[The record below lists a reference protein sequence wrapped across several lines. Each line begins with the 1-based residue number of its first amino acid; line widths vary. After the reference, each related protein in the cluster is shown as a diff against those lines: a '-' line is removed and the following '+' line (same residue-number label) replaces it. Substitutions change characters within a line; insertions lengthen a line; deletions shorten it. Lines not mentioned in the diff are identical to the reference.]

1 MFFENRYRRLKI
13 IGLRNSFQVQS
24 TISFLI
30 STFYRP
36 TNIYQFSTSFQI
48 SGLLNS
54 KIYQP
59 RICYQNA
66 TRYQPPKSEF
76 INESDNLSF
85 TKYLSKLNDFV
96 LFFKMERNELLD
108 VTAYGLR
115 SDFLSPETMP
125 KATVELAL
133 TKNRKLLL
141 ASVLPPVL
149 YLIFLL
155 ILFVKYNN
163 FIKRSKNFSMCVG
176 CGGAGWLFYYLWFVA
191 KPCAG
196 SKCA

>member
-13 IGLRNSFQVQS
+13 IGLRNCFQVQS

-54 KIYQP
+54 KNYRP

-96 LFFKMERNELLD
+96 LFFKMERN
-108 VTAYGLR
+108 VYGSKKCWVCGATSYR
-115 SDFLSPETMP
+115 TMTILP
-125 KATVELAL
+125 ACKKL
-133 TKNRKLLL
+133 TK
-141 ASVLPPVL
+141 P
-149 YLIFLL
+149 
-155 ILFVKYNN
+155 
-163 FIKRSKNFSMCVG
+163 
-176 CGGAGWLFYYLWFVA
+176 
-191 KPCAG
+191 
-196 SKCA
+196 

>member
-13 IGLRNSFQVQS
+13 IGLRNCFQVQS

-54 KIYQP
+54 KNYRP

-141 ASVLPPVL
+141 ASVLAKVTF
-149 YLIFLL
+149 YISIVYNLL
-155 ILFVKYNN
+155 S
-163 FIKRSKNFSMCVG
+163 KRS
-176 CGGAGWLFYYLWFVA
+176 WLYQTATIFV
-191 KPCAG
+191 
-196 SKCA
+196 

>member
-48 SGLLNS
+48 SSLLNS
-54 KIYQP
+54 KNYRP

-66 TRYQPPKSEF
+66 TRYQSPKSEF

-125 KATVELAL
+125 KATVERALA
-133 TKNRKLLL
+133 KNCKLLL
-141 ASVLPPVL
+141 ASVLATAF
-149 YLIFLL
+149 YLNSNSFVILL
-155 ILFVKYNN
+155 ISTKLQLALLRYIICPFLDLINSISFNSV
-163 FIKRSKNFSMCVG
+163 SVG
-176 CGGAGWLFYYLWFVA
+176 L
-191 KPCAG
+191 
-196 SKCA
+196 

>member
-1 MFFENRYRRLKI
+1 MFFENRYRRLKFI
-13 IGLRNSFQVQS
+13 SLRNSFQVQS

-54 KIYQP
+54 KNYRP

-66 TRYQPPKSEF
+66 TRYQSPKSEF

-96 LFFKMERNELLD
+96 LFFKMERNELRQQKSWVCGATSYRPMTTLPAGENLAKPMKPSFFAD
-108 VTAYGLR
+108 RLLR
-115 SDFLSPETMP
+115 SVFIYQ
-125 KATVELAL
+125 
-133 TKNRKLLL
+133 
-141 ASVLPPVL
+141 SV
-149 YLIFLL
+149 
-155 ILFVKYNN
+155 
-163 FIKRSKNFSMCVG
+163 
-176 CGGAGWLFYYLWFVA
+176 
-191 KPCAG
+191 
-196 SKCA
+196 

>member
-13 IGLRNSFQVQS
+13 IGSRNSFQVQS

-54 KIYQP
+54 KNYRT

-66 TRYQPPKSEF
+66 TLYQSPKSEF

-96 LFFKMERNELLD
+96 LFFYMERNELQD
-108 VTAYGLR
+108 VTAYDLR

-141 ASVLPPVL
+141 ACMLAVRCFFISLSNYVLL
-149 YLIFLL
+149 
-155 ILFVKYNN
+155 
-163 FIKRSKNFSMCVG
+163 
-176 CGGAGWLFYYLWFVA
+176 
-191 KPCAG
+191 
-196 SKCA
+196 

>member
-13 IGLRNSFQVQS
+13 IGWRNCFQVQS

-54 KIYQP
+54 KNYRP

-96 LFFKMERNELLD
+96 LFFKMERNVWRYEKEAEKRA
-108 VTAYGLR
+108 TIYH
-115 SDFLSPETMP
+115 P
-125 KATVELAL
+125 KTQLKRE
-133 TKNRKLLL
+133 RKLQ
-141 ASVLPPVL
+141 
-149 YLIFLL
+149 F
-155 ILFVKYNN
+155 
-163 FIKRSKNFSMCVG
+163 
-176 CGGAGWLFYYLWFVA
+176 
-191 KPCAG
+191 
-196 SKCA
+196 

>member
-30 STFYRP
+30 STFYHP
-36 TNIYQFSTSFQI
+36 TNIFQNPYSFQI

-54 KIYQP
+54 KNYRPKIF
-59 RICYQNA
+59 YQNA

-96 LFFKMERNELLD
+96 LFFKMERND
-108 VTAYGLR
+108 GC
-115 SDFLSPETMP
+115 
-125 KATVELAL
+125 
-133 TKNRKLLL
+133 
-141 ASVLPPVL
+141 
-149 YLIFLL
+149 
-155 ILFVKYNN
+155 
-163 FIKRSKNFSMCVG
+163 IKSC
-176 CGGAGWLFYYLWFVA
+176 
-191 KPCAG
+191 
-196 SKCA
+196 

>member
-13 IGLRNSFQVQS
+13 IGLRNCFQVQS

-54 KIYQP
+54 KNYRP

-96 LFFKMERNELLD
+96 LFFKMERNVWRYEKEAEKRA
-108 VTAYGLR
+108 TIYH
-115 SDFLSPETMP
+115 P
-125 KATVELAL
+125 KTPLKRE
-133 TKNRKLLL
+133 RKLQ
-141 ASVLPPVL
+141 
-149 YLIFLL
+149 F
-155 ILFVKYNN
+155 
-163 FIKRSKNFSMCVG
+163 
-176 CGGAGWLFYYLWFVA
+176 
-191 KPCAG
+191 
-196 SKCA
+196 

>member
-36 TNIYQFSTSFQI
+36 TNIYQNPYSFQI
-48 SGLLNS
+48 SSLLNS
-54 KIYQP
+54 KNYRP

-66 TRYQPPKSEF
+66 TRYQSPKSKF

-96 LFFKMERNELLD
+96 LFFKMERN
-108 VTAYGLR
+108 
-115 SDFLSPETMP
+115 
-125 KATVELAL
+125 
-133 TKNRKLLL
+133 
-141 ASVLPPVL
+141 
-149 YLIFLL
+149 
-155 ILFVKYNN
+155 
-163 FIKRSKNFSMCVG
+163 
-176 CGGAGWLFYYLWFVA
+176 GWLYHTGWVYGATFYRTMTSCQRA
-191 KPCAG
+191 KTLQNHSNPACMIQHVVR
-196 SKCA
+196 CCFFIY